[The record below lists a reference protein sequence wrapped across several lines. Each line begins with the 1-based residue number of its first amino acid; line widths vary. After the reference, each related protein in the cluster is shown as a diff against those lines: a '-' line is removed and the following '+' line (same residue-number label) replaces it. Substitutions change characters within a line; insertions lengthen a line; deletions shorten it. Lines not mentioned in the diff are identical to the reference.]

1 MGKENPNISSW
12 PEKTREAENAW
23 IEDNMDVLS
32 KYASEQYEEN
42 GRGAVYI
49 DTAHYDKEMGHPFS
63 FMPLGILEE
72 DGREEVVA
80 QVREYDPFQDF
91 ILILMKE
98 TPHFSL
104 HQISNSSK

>member
-12 PEKTREAENAW
+12 SEKTNEAENAW
-23 IEDNMDVLS
+23 IKDNMDVLS

-42 GRGAVYI
+42 GRGAVYV
-49 DTAHYDKEMGHPFS
+49 DTSQYEKESGHPFS
-63 FMPLGILEE
+63 YMPLGVLEE
-72 DGREEVVA
+72 DGRGEVVT

-98 TPHFSL
+98 TPRFSL
-104 HQISNSSK
+104 HQQKMISK